1 MRRRYALT
9 CASSG
14 LFSGDEAGNFRPDS
28 GVTWAE
34 LLTVLWQVAGAPQLS
49 GPWDGAWYAGGA
61 NFALSAG
68 LVREDVLL
76 PQQDMTRE
84 DVALVLYRFALTLG
98 AEALTDT
105 GALMAYPDGG
115 ELSGEGAPAVAWAL
129 EQGIL
134 AGQPDGRLDPEG
146 AVTRGELSVMLANFL
161 YA

>member
-1 MRRRYALT
+1 M
-9 CASSG
+9 
-14 LFSGDEAGNFRPDS
+14 
-28 GVTWAE
+28 
-34 LLTVLWQVAGAPQLS
+34 
-49 GPWDGAWYAGGA
+49 
-61 NFALSAG
+61 
-68 LVREDVLL
+68 LL

-129 EQGIL
+129 GR
-134 AGQPDGRLDPEG
+134 ASWPDSQTGGWTPRGRHP
-146 AVTRGELSVMLANFL
+146 GELSVMLANFL

>member
-1 MRRRYALT
+1 MRP
-9 CASSG
+9 
-14 LFSGDEAGNFRPDS
+14 GNFRPGQRCDL
-28 GVTWAE
+28 GGAAHRA
-34 LLTVLWQVAGAPQLS
+34 LAGGRRPQLS

-68 LVREDVLL
+68 LVREDELL

-105 GALMAYPDGG
+105 GALMAYPDGRRALRG
-115 ELSGEGAPAVAWAL
+115 GGCRRGLGPGAGHPGRTARRA
-129 EQGIL
+129 
-134 AGQPDGRLDPEG
+134 AGPRGGRHP
-146 AVTRGELSVMLANFL
+146 GELSVMLANFL

>member
-1 MRRRYALT
+1 
-9 CASSG
+9 
-14 LFSGDEAGNFRPDS
+14 
-28 GVTWAE
+28 
-34 LLTVLWQVAGAPQLS
+34 
-49 GPWDGAWYAGGA
+49 
-61 NFALSAG
+61 
-68 LVREDVLL
+68 
-76 PQQDMTRE
+76 MTRE

-115 ELSGEGAPAVAWAL
+115 ELSGEGAAAVAWAL

-146 AVTRGELSVMLANFL
+146 AVTRGELSVMLANFV

>member
-1 MRRRYALT
+1 
-9 CASSG
+9 
-14 LFSGDEAGNFRPDS
+14 
-28 GVTWAE
+28 
-34 LLTVLWQVAGAPQLS
+34 
-49 GPWDGAWYAGGA
+49 
-61 NFALSAG
+61 
-68 LVREDVLL
+68 
-76 PQQDMTRE
+76 MTRE

-105 GALMAYPDGG
+105 GALMASPDGG
-115 ELSGEGAPAVAWAL
+115 ELSGEGAARRGWAL